1 MSWLVW
7 PEMRMRGFYT
17 NIGGG
22 QMTSREQKE
31 ARLAEL
37 KAALVSVE
45 GTQTEVYSRIVGYYR
60 SVRNW
65 NAGKREEFSQRV
77 EFAFPQAGTFQQSA
91 SKGVQSYLL
100 FSRVACPNCP
110 PVKEYLAR
118 SAFAGTVVDVDTAD
132 GLDLAR
138 QYEVLSTP
146 TAILL
151 GFDGEE
157 LSRANSKERLMD
169 ILESVEN
176 VIPVSAIA

>member
-1 MSWLVW
+1 
-7 PEMRMRGFYT
+7 
-17 NIGGG
+17 
-22 QMTSREQKE
+22 MTEREHKE

-65 NAGKREEFSQRV
+65 NAGKREEFGQRV
-77 EFAFPQAGTFQQSA
+77 EYSFASSGAGYADTHRGIA
-91 SKGVQSYLL
+91 SYLL
-100 FSRVACPNCP
+100 FSRAACPNCP
-110 PVKEYLAR
+110 PVREYLAR
-118 SAFAGTVVDVDTAD
+118 STVAGTIVDVDTPE

-157 LSRANSKERLMD
+157 LSRACSKERLTG
-169 ILESVEN
+169 ILESAGHQ
-176 VIPVSAIA
+176 VSITAIA

>member
-1 MSWLVW
+1 MGVMM
-7 PEMRMRGFYT
+7 ET
-17 NIGGG
+17 
-22 QMTSREQKE
+22 REQKV

-65 NAGKREEFSQRV
+65 NAGKREEFGQRV
-77 EFAFPQAGTFQQSA
+77 EFSFPAGSA
-91 SKGVQSYLL
+91 VTAYNSRSIVSYIL
-100 FSRVACPNCP
+100 FAREACPNCP
-110 PVKEYLAR
+110 PVKEYLSGSLLSGSVA
-118 SAFAGTVVDVDTAD
+118 DVDTEE

-151 GFDGEE
+151 DAHGEE
-157 LSRANSKERLMD
+157 VTRARSREQ
-169 ILESVEN
+169 LEGLLETVAEQ
-176 VIPVSAIA
+176 VAESAIA